1 LPDWVEADLSARPE
15 LFIQSDSFRVICVL
29 SVFFVFLS
37 IKVSFYAPASLCER
51 TSKRL
56 RRHGIVLQP
65 LEAGTDSS
73 RREGGGSGGR
83 GDGASGGRSVVV
95 AKMDGSRAQLSSQKA
110 LEDLFDRLSSD
121 TPAPSDV
128 ADGRK
133 ALAGKLSAVLLP
145 HQEEGVA
152 WMMVYIHIFV

>member
-1 LPDWVEADLSARPE
+1 M
-15 LFIQSDSFRVICVL
+15 
-29 SVFFVFLS
+29 
-37 IKVSFYAPASLCER
+37 
-51 TSKRL
+51 
-56 RRHGIVLQP
+56 
-65 LEAGTDSS
+65 
-73 RREGGGSGGR
+73 
-83 GDGASGGRSVVV
+83 VV
-95 AKMDGSRAQLSSQKA
+95 AKIDGSGAQLSSQKA

-152 WMMVYIHIFV
+152 WMMVYIHICVYTYAYMYICTYIYICIYIYIYI